1 MNSNSVPQ
9 IALKALRNI
18 FFVGV
23 PGLILCAFVDLYL
36 ALGFMAGLLICI
48 ANLYMLYGSVLKA
61 VMLSPVKARRNMMIY
76 YPLRF
81 SITVI
86 LMGYM
91 VWSAAVSPLTLLLG
105 FIVTLMTAV
114 ITTIYMLWGDIDPFP
129 VPLRDL

>member
-23 PGLILCAFVDLYL
+23 PGLIICAFVDLYL

-48 ANLYMLYGSVLKA
+48 ANLFMLYSAVLK
-61 VMLSPVKARRNMMIY
+61 VIMLSPDKARRNMMIY